1 MEAEGGHEPVSIGE
15 WRPQPESSR
24 FHGIERMEM
33 WGGDGDVKKG
43 LICPHIG
50 YILNHVE
57 SGHFSGY
64 SPGYLDQKM

>member
-1 MEAEGGHEPVSIGE
+1 MTVAGIIA
-15 WRPQPESSR
+15 

-43 LICPHIG
+43 LIYLSG
-50 YILNHVE
+50 NYILDHVE

-64 SPGYLDQKM
+64 SPGSLDQKM

>member
-1 MEAEGGHEPVSIGE
+1 VATATGIIA
-15 WRPQPESSR
+15 
-24 FHGIERMEM
+24 FHGMERMEM

-43 LICPHIG
+43 LICPSG
-50 YILNHVE
+50 NYILDYVE